1 MSSKWSLDG
10 KRALVSGASK
20 GIGKSA
26 ADELASLGAEV
37 FRVSRNYSGAG
48 GMKCDVTN
56 KDQRQKLCDE
66 INSISGK
73 LDILVNNAGTNN
85 RKQILESTESD
96 YRELIELNL
105 TATVEMCRL
114 FHPMLKSSGDG
125 AIINVSSV
133 AGETSVGSGAAY
145 AVTKAGINQLTK
157 YLAVEWAKDNIRV
170 NAVAP
175 WYIRTPLTEKYVNDT
190 EFLKRI
196 NSRTP
201 MNRVGE
207 PEEVARAI
215 AFLAMPASSYIT
227 GEIIAVDGGFFKYG
241 FLNNCKRIF
250 INKMCVIKSIIPK
263 IINKK

>member
-1 MSSKWSLDG
+1 MSGKWSLAG
-10 KRALVSGASK
+10 KKALVSGASK
-20 GIGKSA
+20 GIGKA
-26 ADELASLGAEV
+26 AAEELASLGADV
-37 FRVSRNYSGAG
+37 FSVSRNYSGKS

-56 KDQRQKLCDE
+56 KNDRQKLFDE

-85 RKQILESTESD
+85 RRQILESKESD

-125 AIINVSSV
+125 AIVNVSSV
-133 AGETSVGSGAAY
+133 AGETFVGSGAAY

-175 WYIRTPLTEKYVNDT
+175 WYIRTPLTEKYVTDA
-190 EFLKRI
+190 EFLKKI
-196 NSRTP
+196 HSRTP
-201 MNRVGE
+201 MKRVGE
-207 PEEVARAI
+207 PEEVAAAI
-215 AFLAMPASSYIT
+215 AFLAMPASGYIT
-227 GEIIAVDGGFFKYG
+227 GEIIAVDGGFLKYG
-241 FLNNCKRIF
+241 F
-250 INKMCVIKSIIPK
+250 
-263 IINKK
+263 